1 MAISTAIQTSGA
13 TIQFGT
19 VSGSAFTAGNIRI
32 KGSATVDGQL
42 DINSSAALAVT
53 ASVLAVTASGA
64 VGITSS
70 KPIQAASSAVI
81 GGSGGVLPATSGS
94 LSAGGGLLVKD
105 ETSGKN
111 WFLHVHADRIRLFDG
126 VSTELVFTTPADSIA
141 QATNALACSGN
152 AATATLAAAATKLAT
167 ARTIGGVSFDGTANI
182 NLPGVNTSGN
192 QNTSGNA
199 ATATLA
205 ATATTATNA
214 LACSGNAATAT
225 LAATATT
232 ATNAL
237 ACSGNAATATL
248 AATATISYNNRS
260 AANYQILFGSGVG
273 LYASDL
279 VTMNPSTGTITTTN
293 ISGAG
298 RGGIISGFSKVY
310 NAVWNDYADYISLE
324 GPIPIIPGRVYSYN
338 GHFHQIASS
347 YAEMGVIGICSD
359 TFSFV
364 AGHKEDEFQVPI
376 AVCGFVLA
384 YVDKVYPSGTPLTS
398 ATDGGLT
405 EMTLETKMKFP
416 ERLLATF
423 YKEERS
429 TAWYGIEVNGRHW
442 VQVR

>member
-225 LAATATT
+225 LAATAT
-232 ATNAL
+232 
-237 ACSGNAATATL
+237 
-248 AATATISYNNRS
+248 ISYNNRS

>member
-42 DINSSAALAVT
+42 EITSSAAVSIS
-53 ASVLAVTASGA
+53 ASVLAVTASGT
-64 VGITSS
+64 VGITST
-70 KPIQAASSAVI
+70 KPVQASSTTVI
-81 GGSGGVLPATSGS
+81 GGTASALPGTSGS
-94 LSAGGGLLVKD
+94 LTAGGGMLVKD
-105 ETSGKN
+105 ETSSKN
-111 WFLHVHADRIRLFDG
+111 WFVHVHGDRLRIFDG
-126 VSTELVFTTPADSIA
+126 TSTEIVFTGTADTIA
-141 QATNALACSGN
+141 TASNALACSGN
-152 AATATLAAAATKLAT
+152 SATA
-167 ARTIGGVSFDGTANI
+167 S
-182 NLPGVNTSGN
+182 
-192 QNTSGNA
+192 
-199 ATATLA
+199 
-205 ATATTATNA
+205 
-214 LACSGNAATAT
+214 
-225 LAATATT
+225 
-232 ATNAL
+232 
-237 ACSGNAATATL
+237 L
-248 AATATISYNNRS
+248 AATATINYNNRS

-279 VTMNPSTGTITTTN
+279 VTMNPSTGTITASN
-293 ISGAG
+293 IDGAG
-298 RGGIISGFSKVY
+298 RGGVISGFSKVY

-324 GPIPIIPGRVYSYN
+324 GPTPIIPGRVYSYN

-416 ERLLATF
+416 ERMLATF

>member
-205 ATATTATNA
+205 ATAT
-214 LACSGNAATAT
+214 
-225 LAATATT
+225 
-232 ATNAL
+232 
-237 ACSGNAATATL
+237 
-248 AATATISYNNRS
+248 ISYNDRS
-260 AANYQILFGSGVG
+260 ASNYQILFGSGVG

-279 VTMNPSTGTITTTN
+279 ITMNPSTGTITTTN
-293 ISGAG
+293 ISGAS
-298 RGGIISGFSKVY
+298 RGGTISGFSKVY

-324 GPIPIIPGRVYSYN
+324 GPTPIIPGRVYSYN

-423 YKEERS
+423 YKEEKS